1 MKKIAILAL
10 LVLTSACAAR
20 KTGDEVQRRINEEK
34 ASGEWD
40 RRPEV
45 ALYNHVVYNQK
56 GSCETGNL
64 KFNGVTIRIPNAK
77 PDNVAIS
84 MNIFLKPDQTYKA
97 YWRTLTVLASGDVT
111 FGADTMIEG
120 KWTARTDYG
129 LDLKGLG
136 IAQFDEKFATGK
148 VKLAGD
154 PIKAITEA
162 TEGLSYIEDQDMN
175 VDGQS
180 VHTLCP

>member
-1 MKKIAILAL
+1 MKKIVILAL

-56 GSCETGNL
+56 GSCEAHNL

-77 PDNVAIS
+77 PDITVTMNV
-84 MNIFLKPDQTYKA
+84 FLKPDQTYKA
-97 YWRTLTVLASGDVT
+97 FWRTLTVLASGDIM
-111 FGADTMIEG
+111 FGADTVIEG

-129 LDLKGLG
+129 LDLKGIG
-136 IAQFDEKFATGK
+136 IAQFDENFATGK
-148 VKLAGD
+148 VKLSGD

-162 TEGLSYIEDQDMN
+162 TEGTSYIEDQN
-175 VDGQS
+175 LNIDGQT
-180 VHTLCP
+180 VQTLCP